1 MRFEDELLKK
11 IREEIER
18 LKENMVS
25 GHMDIRLFDRQI
37 GGIHALRLVSDEFIP
52 DIQKIINES

>member
-1 MRFEDELLKK
+1 
-11 IREEIER
+11 
-18 LKENMVS
+18 MVS